1 MQFALNEKVFNKKP
15 LEQNRIEPDSP
26 QKDGLE
32 QDSLEQDSFEQGLM
46 KPRLARY
53 NSRNQHQ
60 AHARIQF
67 YATQVQ
73 RFLTEINQIILDKD
87 QQTKLALCSLFSG
100 GHVLFED
107 LPGLGKTTLSSAL
120 SHLAGLKFQRI
131 QFTNDMLASDV
142 IGINMFNQK
151 EHQFEFK
158 QGPIFTQIL
167 LADEINRCSPKTQ
180 SALLEAMEEGI
191 VTVDGVRY
199 QLPQPFWVIAT
210 QNPLFQSGTY
220 ALPESQLDRFLMRL
234 SLGYPSRQAEKI
246 LLQQDSRHSLIS
258 TLQHIFTEH
267 EVLEIQQLCQSV
279 KMAELVL
286 EYILDLANET
296 RKGRHG
302 LSTRGVLALKKA
314 AQSYAFIEQRHF
326 VTVDDVQ
333 AVFVAVTSH
342 RIGLDAVETQ
352 QLMQRVAVQG

>member
-1 MQFALNEKVFNKKP
+1 MKTKQKAELSSDQQQ
-15 LEQNRIEPDSP
+15 LEASIADYSV
-26 QKDGLE
+26 KI
-32 QDSLEQDSFEQGLM
+32 
-46 KPRLARY
+46 
-53 NSRNQHQ
+53 Q
-60 AHARIQF
+60 A
-67 YATQVQ
+67 
-73 RFLTEINQIILDKD
+73 FLKHINQIILDKN
-87 QQTKLALCSLFSG
+87 QQTQLALCSLLAG

-120 SHLAGLKFQRI
+120 AQLAGLKFQRI

-151 EHQFEFK
+151 EHLFEFK

-180 SALLEAMEEGI
+180 SALLEAMEEGFS
-191 VTVDGVRY
+191 TVDGIRY
-199 QLPQPFWVIAT
+199 ALPQPFWVIAT

-234 SLGYPSRQAEKI
+234 SLGYPSRLAEKL
-246 LLQQDSRHSLIS
+246 LLQQDSRHALIA
-258 TLQHIFTEH
+258 TIEH
-267 EVLEIQQLCQSV
+267 VFQEDEILKLQQLCQKIV
-279 KMAELVL
+279 LNDLVL
-286 EYILDLANET
+286 DYLLDLANET

-314 AQSYAFIEQRHF
+314 AQAYALIEQRSF

-342 RIGLDAVETQ
+342 RIGLSEAECLA
-352 QLMQRVAVQG
+352 LMQRISVQG

>member
-1 MQFALNEKVFNKKP
+1 MKKSANVAVEVAKQD
-15 LEQNRIEPDSP
+15 LSLHIEQYS
-26 QKDGLE
+26 
-32 QDSLEQDSFEQGLM
+32 S
-46 KPRLARY
+46 
-53 NSRNQHQ
+53 
-60 AHARIQF
+60 
-67 YATQVQ
+67 QVQ
-73 RFLTEINQIILDKD
+73 QFLTQINQIILDKN
-87 QQTKLALCSLFSG
+87 QQTKLALCSLFAG

-120 SHLAGLKFQRI
+120 AHLAGLQFQRI

-180 SALLEAMEEGI
+180 SALLEAMEEGN
-191 VTVDGVRY
+191 VTVDGIRY
-199 QLPQPFWVIAT
+199 ALPQPFWVIAT

-234 SLGYPSRQAEKI
+234 SLGYPSRHAEKM
-246 LLQQDSRHSLIS
+246 LLQQNSRHALIS
-258 TLQHIFTEH
+258 TLNHVFKVEDI
-267 EVLEIQQLCQSV
+267 LAIQQLCQGINVSDV
-279 KMAELVL
+279 VL
-286 EYILDLANET
+286 DYILDLAHET

-314 AQSYAFIEQRHF
+314 AQAHALIEDRAY
-326 VTVDDVQ
+326 VTVDDIQ
-333 AVFVAVTSH
+333 AVFVAASAH
-342 RIGLDAVETQ
+342 RIGLSEAETLA
-352 QLMQRVAVQG
+352 LMQRVSVQG

>member
-1 MQFALNEKVFNKKP
+1 MNKVQKQP
-15 LEQNRIEPDSP
+15 ISAEQNDLADRVMFY
-26 QKDGLE
+26 KD
-32 QDSLEQDSFEQGLM
+32 
-46 KPRLARY
+46 K
-53 NSRNQHQ
+53 
-60 AHARIQF
+60 IQ
-67 YATQVQ
+67 Q
-73 RFLTEINQIILDKD
+73 FLNHVDQIILDKD
-87 QQTKLALCSLFSG
+87 QQTKLALCSLLAG

-120 SHLAGLKFQRI
+120 AHLAGLKFQRI

-158 QGPIFTQIL
+158 HGPIFTQIL

-180 SALLEAMEEGI
+180 SALLEAMEEGMT
-191 VTVDGVRY
+191 TVDGVRY
-199 QLPQPFWVIAT
+199 VLPQPFWVIAT

-234 SLGYPSRQAEKI
+234 SLGYPSRSAEKL
-246 LLQQDSRHSLIS
+246 LLQQSSRYALIESLAHVFNEQEILDLQTLSTQIS
-258 TLQHIFTEH
+258 IHD
-267 EVLEIQQLCQSV
+267 
-279 KMAELVL
+279 LVL
-286 EYILDLANET
+286 EYLLDLASET

-314 AQSYAFIEQRHF
+314 AQAHALVELRHY

-333 AVFVAVTSH
+333 AVFVAVSSH
-342 RIGLDAVETQ
+342 RIGLSEAETK
-352 QLMQRVAVQG
+352 QLMQRVLVQG

>member
-1 MQFALNEKVFNKKP
+1 MPEQQHLN
-15 LEQNRIEPDSP
+15 
-26 QKDGLE
+26 QK
-32 QDSLEQDSFEQGLM
+32 
-46 KPRLARY
+46 LA
-53 NSRNQHQ
+53 
-60 AHARIQF
+60 F
-67 YATQVQ
+67 YAPKIQH
-73 RFLTEINQIILDKD
+73 FLKQINQIILD
-87 QQTKLALCSLFSG
+87 QQTKTQLALCCLFAG

-120 SHLAGLKFQRI
+120 SHLAGLQFQRI

-180 SALLEAMEEGI
+180 SSLLEAMEEGFT
-191 VTVDGVRY
+191 TVDGVRY
-199 QLPQPFWVIAT
+199 ALPKPFWVIAT

-234 SLGYPSRQAEKI
+234 SLGYPSRSAEKL
-246 LLQQDSRHSLIS
+246 LLQQASRYALIA
-258 TLQHIFTEH
+258 TLESVFTQTEI
-267 EVLEIQQLCQSV
+267 LEIQQLSEQIHLNDV
-279 KMAELVL
+279 VL
-286 EYILDLANET
+286 DYILDLAHET

-314 AQSYAFIEQRHF
+314 AQAYALIQQRAF

-342 RIGLDAVETQ
+342 RIGLAEAETLAVQ
-352 QLMQRVAVQG
+352 QNVAVQG

>member
-1 MQFALNEKVFNKKP
+1 MNKVQKQPLSETENQLKEK
-15 LEQNRIEPDSP
+15 IT
-26 QKDGLE
+26 
-32 QDSLEQDSFEQGLM
+32 
-46 KPRLARY
+46 
-53 NSRNQHQ
+53 
-60 AHARIQF
+60 F
-67 YATQVQ
+67 YADKIDL
-73 RFLTEINQIILDKD
+73 FLSQINQIILDKD
-87 QQTKLALCSLFSG
+87 HQAKLALCSRLSG
-100 GHVLFED
+100 GHILFDD

-120 SHLAGLKFQRI
+120 SHLAGLQFQRI

-158 QGPIFTQIL
+158 KGPIFTQIL

-191 VTVDGVRY
+191 VTVDGERY
-199 QLPQPFWVIAT
+199 HLPKPFWVIAT

-234 SLGYPSRQAEKI
+234 SLGYPSRHAEKI
-246 LLQQDSRHSLIS
+246 LLQQNTRQSLIS
-258 TLQHIFTEH
+258 TLTHIFSEQD
-267 EVLEIQQLCQSV
+267 VLEIQQLCQSV
-279 KMAELVL
+279 AVGDLVL
-286 EYILDLANET
+286 DYILDLANET

-314 AQSYAFIEQRHF
+314 AQSHAFIEKRSF

-333 AVFVAVTSH
+333 AVFVAVTAH
-342 RIGLDAVETQ
+342 RIGLGETETLH
-352 QLMQRVAVQG
+352 LMQRVDVQG